1 MFQKSKE
8 YVANLL
14 PFKPNKNNKQ
24 EIIDEVSKEK
34 IKEKM
39 LIYQNHKDN
48 NDLKVL
54 QQIYDE
60 VYKYNHI
67 DQNQKRFIKSIE
79 SNSQL
84 FSYYSIKQLQE
95 KHKMLKL
102 CSKFREVRGDG
113 NCFYTA
119 LGFRFLQILLGEQN
133 QSQFLSFLDKIEL
146 IDLQFIQYFKNQK
159 IPEEIQ
165 KSLLNEYLFRLCQ
178 MRLIEDQEQRLI
190 NLVEQY
196 KAFEPK
202 DDIDGYFFALTTIF
216 FRNISYYVASK
227 SELAENIFDK
237 DNLLIWGEE
246 CNNNEIIIKELAE
259 FLRVMIVL
267 VFINKGTVQSVE
279 YSGELHY
286 HQILLLFQ
294 PGHYNIGFE

>member
-8 YVANLL
+8 FVVNFL
-14 PFKPNKNNKQ
+14 PFNPNKNNKQ

-48 NDLKVL
+48 NDLQVL

-60 VYKYNHI
+60 VYKYNQI

-119 LGFRFLQILLGEQN
+119 LGFRFLQILLGEQS

-178 MRLIEDQEQRLI
+178 MRLIEDKEQRLI
-190 NLVEQY
+190 NLVQQY